1 MQQDTIE
8 AQDHSTSL
16 QQCLSTL
23 PLAGGAPASCCS
35 LGRDRQTSGPWAWVK
50 HADHSPGSS
59 WQAPR
64 GGFVLSKL
72 SGSALTP
79 SGCGTSS
86 LPPCT
91 RISLRAGDSATAAGL
106 GLWVLFCHCILHL
119 VQSWDGPSP
128 RPSLAFRTSR
138 MHAPKP
144 QASICKILF

>member
-50 HADHSPGSS
+50 QADHSPGSS

-119 VQSWDGPSP
+119 VESWDG
-128 RPSLAFRTSR
+128 PSLAFRTSR